1 MNIPWFIHYLL
12 DTILL
17 DYNFIHLK
25 EKGVLD
31 LMSARF
37 LNSLVE
43 GFWFFPDGRL
53 INFVLSHWKTDL
65 VGTILNL

>member
-1 MNIPWFIHYLL
+1 MNITWFIHYLL

-25 EKGVLD
+25 GMLD
-31 LMSARF
+31 FMSARF
-37 LNSLVE
+37 LNSLVV
-43 GFWFFPDGRL
+43 FSFSDGGL

-65 VGTILNL
+65 IGTTLNL